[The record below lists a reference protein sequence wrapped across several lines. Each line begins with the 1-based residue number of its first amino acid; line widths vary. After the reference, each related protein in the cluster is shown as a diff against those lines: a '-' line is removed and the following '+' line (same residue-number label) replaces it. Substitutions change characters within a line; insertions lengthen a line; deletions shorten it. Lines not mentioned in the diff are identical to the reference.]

1 MYRCRK
7 TNNTCLHIGNVCDG
21 INNCLLEDDEL
32 FCDLKDVQ
40 CYLSCQC
47 LLYAILCLNIS
58 NNNVDTLHLSFYSY
72 LHISYS
78 EIYSW
83 KSLKNS
89 LIPTKIVQVPNNG
102 IKEIFNILPSRNIL
116 LFNLGYNFLKNIKRN
131 CLETLYL
138 LKILCIHNN
147 YITFLE
153 RHSFY
158 NLTNLTLSNISNN
171 PLKNMP
177 ELFKIGSNI
186 DVLYIKN
193 TSFRQVNIKS
203 SNEVDI
209 KFIVTNDYHICCITS
224 LRTLC
229 TAKKPWY
236 ISCSDI
242 LPKHTIK
249 VFFILIA
256 PLVLFCPKCPSL
268 CLSQMYEINSCLILE
283 PDFKPFLAGRWMT
296 FLQWPWKR
304 WSYQKWCSTLCH
316 VGRRFPQRLHYPAR

>member
-1 MYRCRK
+1 MFKCS
-7 TNNTCLHIGNVCDG
+7 
-21 INNCLLEDDEL
+21 
-32 FCDLKDVQ
+32 
-40 CYLSCQC
+40 LSCQC
-47 LLYAILCLNIS
+47 LLYAILCLNVS
-58 NNNVDTLHLSFYSY
+58 NNNIDTLHLSFYSY

-78 EIYSW
+78 EIYSL
-83 KSLKNS
+83 KSLKSS
-89 LIPTKIVQVPNNG
+89 LIHTKIVQVQNNG
-102 IKEIFNILPSRNIL
+102 IKEICNIIPSRNIL

-177 ELFKIGSNI
+177 ELFKICSNI

-203 SNEVDI
+203 SNEVNI

-242 LPKHTIK
+242 LPNHTIK
-249 VFFILIA
+249 FFFILIA
-256 PLVLFCPKCPSL
+256 PLVLFLNVVSIVLHILSWQSNKAYSL
-268 CLSQMYEINSCLILE
+268 IALSININEILCDLYLCCLLIEFLILSI
-283 PDFKPFLAGRWMT
+283 KGKIANLT
-296 FLQWPWKR
+296 
-304 WSYQKWCSTLCH
+304 
-316 VGRRFPQRLHYPAR
+316 